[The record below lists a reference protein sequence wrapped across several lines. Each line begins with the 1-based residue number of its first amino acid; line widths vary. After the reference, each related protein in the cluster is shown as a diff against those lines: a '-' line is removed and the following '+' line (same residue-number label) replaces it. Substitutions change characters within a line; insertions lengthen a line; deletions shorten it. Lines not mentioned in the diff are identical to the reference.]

1 MFPIERPRRLRYH
14 PTLRTMVRETRI
26 DASRLIYPLFIR
38 PGNGVQEPI
47 DSMPNIHQW
56 SVDRALEHASIVLQT
71 GVKSFLFFGIPS
83 RKDAVGSEAYDED
96 GVVQE
101 ALRAF
106 RAQFPDALLI
116 ADLCL
121 CEYTDHGHCGVWTGT
136 TVDNDQTVELLA
148 KTAVVQ
154 ARAGADVVAPSDMMD
169 GRVGAIRRALDQ
181 AGFGHI
187 PIMSYAA
194 KYASAFY
201 GPFRE
206 AAENAPASGD
216 RKSYQMDPP
225 NRREALK
232 EVLLDI
238 EEGADLVIVKPAMP
252 YLDVIHEVRER
263 ILAPVVAYQV
273 SGEYA
278 MIKAAVQ
285 NGWLDERRVVEESLT
300 AMVRAGADLI
310 ITYYAPEMGRWLRQG
325 GG

>member
-136 TVDNDQTVELLA
+136 TVDNDQTLELLA

-252 YLDVIHEVRER
+252 YLDVIREVRER